1 MLWKNKLHTGFPR
14 LSTSY
19 TPDCGKPVEKPY
31 LAYFPHYSYNQ
42 AMASVYGIGNPLIDC
57 LSKVSEKEL
66 DKLSLT
72 KGTMLLVDKEKRQ
85 EILEAIKNRDTKY
98 SCGGSCPN
106 TMVTLRMLGIDTTL
120 AGGIGNDEEGEIYRK
135 RLRESGVN
143 DELVSFDSPTGTSII
158 LLTDDKERTMNTFL
172 GANRLF
178 DSAYINERTAES
190 ASLFY
195 FTGYMWDTESQRRA
209 VRKSLEIARR
219 NNITV
224 AFDIADPFAVARYRD
239 DFLDIISDYA
249 SIVFANSEE
258 ARFLFD
264 NYDAYECARSMGK
277 LTRIAVVKNGRNG
290 SYISNERN
298 MLSIP
303 LYGTTKPVDT
313 TGAGDTYAAGFLFG
327 YLSGCSVET
336 SGKIASYLA
345 GEIISQIGAQFG
357 KERIAAIRESIRKE
371 FGI

>member
-178 DSAYINERTAES
+178 DSAYVNERTAES
-190 ASLFY
+190 ASLFS
-195 FTGYMWDTESQRRA
+195 WEPSSA
-209 VRKSLEIARR
+209 
-219 NNITV
+219 
-224 AFDIADPFAVARYRD
+224 
-239 DFLDIISDYA
+239 A
-249 SIVFANSEE
+249 S
-258 ARFLFD
+258 
-264 NYDAYECARSMGK
+264 M
-277 LTRIAVVKNGRNG
+277 
-290 SYISNERN
+290 
-298 MLSIP
+298 
-303 LYGTTKPVDT
+303 
-313 TGAGDTYAAGFLFG
+313 
-327 YLSGCSVET
+327 
-336 SGKIASYLA
+336 IASSCKSSSFLVLILSMRYC
-345 GEIISQIGAQFG
+345 E
-357 KERIAAIRESIRKE
+357 K
-371 FGI
+371 